1 MPQQKNAQFQALN
14 SDEVGAVSGGI
25 WYTYETTETVA
36 ASSDTDG
43 GPSRLVTRT
52 IVERYWIS

>member
-25 WYTYETTETVA
+25 WYTVEVTEMVN
-36 ASSDTDG
+36 ASSDTEG
-43 GPSRLVTRT
+43 GPSRLVQRT
-52 IVERYWIS
+52 VTERYWIS